1 MTDYNVNVEY
11 NNNNR
16 PWTIYASKIC
26 SDQSK
31 YEQSYSDI
39 SGLILEASNNNI
51 DIKTQNGITKFHNDV
66 SFNSSLF
73 VNNIDGNIE
82 LSGNLTL
89 NGGDITLNG
98 GIIHDVSY
106 ITQIII
112 EEPILNVES
121 LTIGDEIK
129 NPIKIETDEESQI
142 IKLKFF

>member
-1 MTDYNVNVEY
+1 MPVNVTYNDY

-26 SDQSK
+26 SDQNQ
-31 YEQSYSDI
+31 YQQDYPDV

-51 DIKTQNGITKFHNDV
+51 DVKTKNGITQFHHDV

-73 VNNIDGNIE
+73 INNINGNIE

-106 ITQIII
+106 ITQVII
-112 EEPILNVES
+112 EEPILNLES
-121 LTIGDEIK
+121 LTIGDEMK
-129 NPIKIETDEESQI
+129 NSIKIETDEESKI